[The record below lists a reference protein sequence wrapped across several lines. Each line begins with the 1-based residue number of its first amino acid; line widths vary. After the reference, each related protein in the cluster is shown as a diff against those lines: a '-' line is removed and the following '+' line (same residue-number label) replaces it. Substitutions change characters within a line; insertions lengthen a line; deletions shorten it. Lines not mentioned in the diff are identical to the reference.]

1 MRSSTPLQVLPHTN
15 DFGARITGVNLSQP
29 QRESLIAEIRA
40 LWLRYQVVYFPDQ
53 PLDHVQLEQFTHQF
67 GPFGEDPYVEPL
79 DGHPHILEV
88 RREPDEK
95 IMPFGASWHSDWSF
109 QAKPP
114 SATILHAKIV
124 PPTGGDT
131 HYADSIRALESMDPV
146 LRNEITGLNAV
157 HSARRP
163 YSHQGFKRS
172 GGDQR
177 SMTIVPSG
185 DAWDT
190 TEHPLVRTHPESGR
204 QALWI
209 NPVYTIGI
217 TGMPQTEADK
227 LLQRLFAH
235 LLKPEFIYRHSW
247 APNMLT
253 MWDNRSVLHCANG
266 GYDGHRRVMHR
277 TVVAGETPC

>member
-1 MRSSTPLQVLPHTN
+1 M
-15 DFGARITGVNLSQP
+15 NLSQP
-29 QRESLIAEIRA
+29 QGESLIAEIRA
-40 LWLRYQVVYFPDQ
+40 LWLRYQVVYFPNQ

-114 SATILHAKIV
+114 SATIMHAKIV

-163 YSHQGFKRS
+163 YSPRAS
-172 GGDQR
+172 NAAAAT
-177 SMTIVPSG
+177 S
-185 DAWDT
+185 A
-190 TEHPLVRTHPESGR
+190 
-204 QALWI
+204 A
-209 NPVYTIGI
+209 
-217 TGMPQTEADK
+217 
-227 LLQRLFAH
+227 
-235 LLKPEFIYRHSW
+235 
-247 APNMLT
+247 
-253 MWDNRSVLHCANG
+253 
-266 GYDGHRRVMHR
+266 
-277 TVVAGETPC
+277 